1 MVDYLQENK
10 CSPKCRI
17 LLGNEGLLPEDALTL
32 GKREREGGLGLLSQP
47 VGCEEALT
55 TILLLLERWKLGRAT
70 GQAGRQVKLLQAP
83 FQVSSRELQRV
94 QKISVRISL

>member
-32 GKREREGGLGLLSQP
+32 GKREREGGRGLLSQP
-47 VGCEEALT
+47 VECEEALT
-55 TILLLLERWKLGRAT
+55 TILLLWERWKKLGRAT
-70 GQAGRQVKLLQAP
+70 GQAGRQSYCKLH
-83 FQVSSRELQRV
+83 SRSPPGSCRG
-94 QKISVRISL
+94 